1 MSLYTLNDITPLVLY
16 NSPLG
21 FLALLYFK
29 FNKYILLVISH
40 KNILR
45 RSLSLKTDIEKTSI
59 LIKYPKPELYASI
72 HNLKKGLNY
81 MNS

>member
-1 MSLYTLNDITPLVLY
+1 MPLSTKDDITPLVLY

-29 FNKYILLVISH
+29 LKIYILLVISH

-45 RSLSLKTDIEKTSI
+45 RSLSLKRGIERTSM
-59 LIKYPKPELYASI
+59 LIKYPKPELYTSL

-81 MNS
+81 INS